1 MKKPKALNLYLD
13 LYKRF
18 EKFSD
23 AQAGRLIK
31 AMLRYGNT
39 GEETDFS
46 DDLALDVTF
55 CGIIDQIDRDFEKYR
70 DICQKRSE
78 IGRRGAQALRQK
90 NQASVAIAANCCQE
104 EKEEEYKKEDKEE
117 KEEEYKKEYN
127 EEEENKNKA
136 HSAHLDHLI
145 PLEYISDV
153 HEVIHYLN
161 QVAGTH
167 IRVTNFGNGMLLTK
181 LFQKGNTVEDC
192 KRVID
197 NECDRLMEQGTHT
210 DLLSVFL
217 FGTHFEEYAERVTAD
232 LPGCIAPRPY
242 LHTKAPTAL

>member
-1 MKKPKALNLYLD
+1 MKKPKAINLYLD

-18 EKFSD
+18 EKLSD
-23 AQAGRLIK
+23 AQAGRLVK
-31 AMLRYGNT
+31 AMLKYGNT
-39 GEETDFS
+39 GEDTDFS

-55 CGIIDQIDRDFEKYR
+55 CGITDQIDRDFEKYR

-78 IGRRGAQALRQK
+78 VGRRGAQALHQK
-90 NQASVAIAANCCQE
+90 DRSGVAIATNCCQE
-104 EKEEEYKKEDKEE
+104 EKEEEYKEE
-117 KEEEYKKEYN
+117 KENKQEYN
-127 EEEENKNKA
+127 EEEEEENKNKA
-136 HSAHLDHLI
+136 QSARPDYLI

-181 LFQKGNTVEDC
+181 LFKKGYTVEDC

-197 NECDRLMEQGTHT
+197 NECNRIIERSGRG
-210 DLLSVFL
+210 DLLSIFL
-217 FGTHFEEYAERVTAD
+217 FGMNFEEYAAKAAAD
-232 LPGCIAPRPY
+232 WHGSAPPLP
-242 LHTKAPTAL
+242 